1 MFYCFLLLILGY
13 FGGSSGSRHDQQSR
27 NQFFPEGFNQE
38 RKQYLINNVYHT
50 NDYVDHSGGIARLRP
65 PTHILHTA
73 KASATQDG
81 KIAIRVHQPRED
93 PKLFYQ
99 SKAYLE
105 EINGQNINNEVA
117 SIYPGREVI
126 RADEKYQIPMH
137 LLRSRSDNNQF
148 NSLSKICI
156 QCPSDKT
163 LIAKK
168 GMNRVFLQNP
178 ILRTC
183 SGRRAPR
190 NVGFAH
196 MYGPK
201 FGTLLPYGT
210 HIILGRIT
218 YNNNTIQNC
227 KTQVHVV
234 IQSCPT
240 PKYLVSQCDD
250 SKTCKF
256 TCFDDSL
263 QLQGESKLVCG
274 EDMTWQGH
282 LPLCRARKW
291 CKPIPPPDYGQ
302 ISCRGT
308 TSGYTAG
315 LAEGSRCRI
324 RCPLGSRWY
333 PKPVTV
339 CRRGKWTIS
348 LKCIPKNDY

>member
-1 MFYCFLLLILGY
+1 MFNCFLLLIFGY
-13 FGGSSGSRHDQQSR
+13 IGGSSGSRHEQQSR
-27 NQFFPEGFNQE
+27 KHFFPEELFNQE
-38 RKQYLINNVYHT
+38 RKQSLINNVYHT
-50 NDYVDHSGGIARLRP
+50 NDYDDHSSGVARLRP
-65 PTHILHTA
+65 PMHILHTT
-73 KASATQDG
+73 KASYPNDE

-117 SIYPGREVI
+117 SVYPGREVI
-126 RADEKYQIPMH
+126 RADEKYRIPKR
-137 LLRSRSDNNQF
+137 LLRI
-148 NSLSKICI
+148 SKICI

-168 GMNRVFLQNP
+168 GMDRVFLQYP

-183 SGRRAPR
+183 SGRRAPG

-196 MYGPK
+196 IK
-201 FGTLLPYGT
+201 
-210 HIILGRIT
+210 I
-218 YNNNTIQNC
+218 
-227 KTQVHVV
+227 
-234 IQSCPT
+234 
-240 PKYLVSQCDD
+240 
-250 SKTCKF
+250 CKF
-256 TCFDDSL
+256 TCRDDSL
-263 QLQGESKLVCG
+263 QLQGESTLVCS
-274 EDMTWQGH
+274 EDLTWEGH
-282 LPLCRARKW
+282 LPLCRAHKW

-324 RCPLGSRWY
+324 RCPIGSRWY

-339 CRRGKWTIS
+339 CRRGNWTNS